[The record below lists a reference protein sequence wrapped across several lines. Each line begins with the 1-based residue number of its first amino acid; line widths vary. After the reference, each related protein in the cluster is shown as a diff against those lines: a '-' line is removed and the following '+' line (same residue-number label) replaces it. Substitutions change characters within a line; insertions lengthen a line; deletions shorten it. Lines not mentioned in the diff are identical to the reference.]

1 LSDEKNLDGFV
12 ILDSRPLFEL
22 LLDDDLEVL
31 NAVILVLVAVVAE
44 LVLAVATEEK
54 GRNKRSGREVVVAV
68 EEEEVVAIK
77 LAVAMYTPLECIL
90 LLLIIPRGVPMTINS
105 NDEQLKWALFG
116 VSAVALFPLPTSAV
130 LR

>member
-1 LSDEKNLDGFV
+1 MILIPRIDDGIVIEAGDFFLLRDEKNLDGFV

-22 LLDDDLEVL
+22 LFEDLEVL

-54 GRNKRSGREVVVAV
+54 GRNKRSGREVVAV
-68 EEEEVVAIK
+68 EEEVVAIK

-90 LLLIIPRGVPMTINS
+90 SILNIIY
-105 NDEQLKWALFG
+105 Q
-116 VSAVALFPLPTSAV
+116 
-130 LR
+130 

>member
-1 LSDEKNLDGFV
+1 MILIPRIDDGIVIEAGDFFLLRDEKNLDGFV
-12 ILDSRPLFEL
+12 ILDSRPLFA

-54 GRNKRSGREVVVAV
+54 GRNRRSGREVVVAV
-68 EEEEVVAIK
+68 EEEVVAIK

-90 LLLIIPRGVPMTINS
+90 SILNIIY
-105 NDEQLKWALFG
+105 Q
-116 VSAVALFPLPTSAV
+116 
-130 LR
+130 